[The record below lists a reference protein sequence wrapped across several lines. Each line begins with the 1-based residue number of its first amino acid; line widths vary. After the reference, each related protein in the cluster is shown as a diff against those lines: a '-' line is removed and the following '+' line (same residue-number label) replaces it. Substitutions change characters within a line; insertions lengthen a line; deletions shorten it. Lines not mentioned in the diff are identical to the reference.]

1 MNVAY
6 VRESE
11 FTRKHEAEGSAF
23 SGIRI
28 DKWFT
33 EKVRSEP
40 GQDVRS
46 AMLKYVRKGDTLYI
60 RDLAQI
66 ARSTPDL
73 CQVTEELR
81 KKEVRLISRKE
92 QLDTDLPSGKM
103 MLTMIRVIA
112 DFERQ
117 TQSERREEGL
127 AFAKE
132 KGVRQ
137 GRKPFEVPDFAC
149 YYTLLTEKK
158 IRKCTLAKELGITR
172 PTLDHMIRD
181 YENSLR

>member
-1 MNVAY
+1 M
-6 VRESE
+6 
-11 FTRKHEAEGSAF
+11 
-23 SGIRI
+23 
-28 DKWFT
+28 
-33 EKVRSEP
+33 
-40 GQDVRS
+40 
-46 AMLKYVRKGDTLYI
+46 
-60 RDLAQI
+60 
-66 ARSTPDL
+66 
-73 CQVTEELR
+73 TEELR

-172 PTLDHMIRD
+172 PTLDRMIRD

>member
-6 VRESE
+6 VRESDI
-11 FTRKHEAEGSAF
+11 TRKHNAQGPSF

-33 EKVRSEP
+33 EKIKADREE
-40 GQDVRS
+40 DVRS
-46 AMLKYVRKGDTLYI
+46 AMLKYVQKGDTLYI

-66 ARSTPDL
+66 ARSTADL
-73 CQVTEELR
+73 CKVTEELR
-81 KKEVRLISRKE
+81 KKEVRLISLKE
-92 QLDTDLPSGKM
+92 QLDTALPEGKM

-137 GRKPFEVPDFAC
+137 GRKPFDVPDFAG
-149 YYTLLTEKK
+149 YYTLLKEKK
-158 IRKCTLAKELGITR
+158 LKKCTLAEELGITR
-172 PTLDHMIRD
+172 PTLDRMIRD